1 MRMKAGDFMKIRKI
15 SFMLCAGLLTGL
27 LSGCGGEYAGGSG
40 EIGGVSGG
48 AVSGQAVSGPAVS
61 ENRSEEKKLQWCNDT
76 NLYYYEYDDDEN
88 FIIVERNKED
98 GSERKFTV
106 KDGNGILYVDNE
118 WIYYIRSLWRNGEN
132 EGDQFWRA
140 PMATKGGI
148 CHADWKREESILEEE
163 DGIDGVRKGN
173 DWIFCNDRWIAYVTG
188 KGEYRQYDMKEKK
201 MVPQT
206 VQAAEKFDARMSQGN
221 ARGAI
226 VDFVENTYWLDGS
239 TGKLVPF
246 KNQAKEDEKVSHDA
260 YFILNEGIAMTDFCR
275 YDENDN
281 YVFLGTGIDF
291 YHYPDENHTK
301 GWTEQLV
308 STEEEKTLLEK
319 EGFLK
324 YMEDEESWYNT
335 VRIFARGQTIYQEIE
350 FRGKED
356 GVVYKDMV
364 MLSYRLGQKGSL
376 QVDRALTEA
385 MRNPEDNQKV
395 FCKIW
400 GNAGGSGKARFF
412 SNGLCVYMTERY
424 AFLIQS
430 DEKTEEWQ
438 LVSYEFDSGKT
449 KVLDKEDEEWYLLYE
464 DQSSH
469 PAEEDCIGVWINYM
483 PDNGGL

>member
-27 LSGCGGEYAGGSG
+27 LSGCGGEYAGVSG
-40 EIGGVSGG
+40 ENGGVSGG
-48 AVSGQAVSGPAVS
+48 AVSGQAVS

-106 KDGNGILYVDNE
+106 KNGNGILYVDNE
-118 WIYYIRSLWRNGEN
+118 WIYYIRSLWRDCDE
-132 EGDQFWRA
+132 ETTDQFWRA

-148 CHADWKREESILEEE
+148 CHADWKREELILEED
-163 DGIDGVRKGN
+163 DGIDGVREGN
-173 DWIFCNDRWIAYVTG
+173 DWIYCNDRWIAYVTG
-188 KGEYRQYDMKEKK
+188 EGEYRQYDMKEKK

-206 VQAAEKFDARMSQGN
+206 VQSAEEFDACMSQGN

-239 TGKLVPF
+239 TGKLFPYQDSV
-246 KNQAKEDEKVSHDA
+246 KEDIGYYNEFVLS
-260 YFILNEGIAMTDFCR
+260 EGICMTDF
-275 YDENDN
+275 YQSDEEDN
-281 YVFLGTGIDF
+281 PVFLGTGIDF
-291 YHYPDENHTK
+291 YHYPDETHTE

-308 STEEEKTLLEK
+308 STEEEKALLEK

-324 YMEDEESWYNT
+324 YMEEEESWYET

-350 FRGKED
+350 FRWKEG

-364 MLSYRLGQKGSL
+364 MLSCQLGQKGSL

-395 FCKIW
+395 FRKIW
-400 GNAGGSGKARFF
+400 GNAGGGGKARFL

-430 DEKTEEWQ
+430 DGKTEEWQ

-464 DQSSH
+464 DRSAH
-469 PAEEDCIGVWINYM
+469 PAEEDYIGAWINYM